1 MDTNMRNV
9 YAVRNMHPFQ
19 NKKLKRITEYDGL
32 GGIFLKF
39 MFWKYICTSL
49 LTEMDPLM
57 TMNMNT

>member
-1 MDTNMRNV
+1 MLSGICTHFRI
-9 YAVRNMHPFQ
+9 
-19 NKKLKRITEYDGL
+19 KKLKRITEYDGL